1 MDGGT
6 GVPQALLDGASL
18 TAIRTAAACGLAT
31 NLLARPDSR
40 VLAVFGSGVHA
51 RTQVEAVRTVREIEE
66 IRVCNANFESARSM
80 VRERSANGPML
91 GKAGKCSLAFENI
104 DELVPRNLRNRESVV
119 GKSPAIEY
127 VDALMSRNLRISERG
142 SE

>member
-1 MDGGT
+1 MLAVDGGT

-18 TAIRTAAACGLAT
+18 TAIRTAGACGLAT
-31 NLLARPDSR
+31 DLQTRPDSR

-51 RTQVEAVRTVREIEE
+51 RTQVDAVRTVREIEE
-66 IRVCNANFESARSM
+66 VRVCNANFESARSM

-104 DELVPRNLRNRESVV
+104 D
-119 GKSPAIEY
+119 
-127 VDALMSRNLRISERG
+127 ALMSRNLRISERG